1 MPAEGDTGRSLAT
14 GLRCVF
20 CRTEFPLGPMF
31 EGCPRCAT
39 ATFASGVTP
48 AYAYDRLDGLR
59 GDGPGIWRYR
69 ALLPVLDTAREVS
82 LGEGNTPLV
91 SLPWLA
97 AELDAAEVWVKDESR
112 NPTWSFKDRN
122 AAVTISKA
130 VELGARRVIASTSG
144 NHGVSVAAYAARA
157 GLPCVLLTYP
167 GVPRSALLLMHA
179 YGAQVVVTTPEGR
192 WAVMREAVRDG
203 GWYPA
208 VNFTTIPTNGAYG
221 HEGYKTI
228 AYEIW
233 EELGGNVPDVVVVPS
248 SYSEGLYG
256 IAKGFT
262 ELRDLDYSTSLP
274 RMVAVEPRGGAL
286 HQAWRQGGEPI
297 ARVPAP
303 ITVARGIGG
312 TTNSYIGVKALA
324 GTDGVAV
331 QVEDGEIM
339 RAQRDLAGG
348 GVCAEPAGAAAA
360 AGVRRLHRDGSL
372 PTGRRIVLVSTSG
385 CLKNA
390 EALDGAL
397 PSPPEV
403 APTYAAVAEALA
415 LPEV

>member
-1 MPAEGDTGRSLAT
+1 MPAEETPARSLAT

-20 CRTEFPLGPMF
+20 CRAEFPLGPMF

-39 ATFASGVTP
+39 ATFASSVTP
-48 AYAYDRLDGLR
+48 TYTYDRCTALR

-69 ALLPVLDTAREVS
+69 ALLPVLDPAREVS

-97 AELDAAEVWVKDESR
+97 AELDAEEVWIKDESR

-130 VELGARRVIASTSG
+130 MELGASRVIASTSG

-157 GLPCVLLTYP
+157 GLPCLLVTYP

-179 YGAQVVVTTPEGR
+179 YGAEVAVTTPEGR
-192 WAVMREAVRDG
+192 WAIMREAVRDH

-208 VNFTTIPTNGAYG
+208 VNFTAIPTNGAYG

-262 ELRDLDYSTSLP
+262 ELRELGYSTSLP
-274 RMVAVEPRGGAL
+274 RMVAVEPQGGAL
-286 HQAWRQGGEPI
+286 NRAFRQGGKPI

-312 TTNSYIGVKALA
+312 TANSYIGVKALA
-324 GTDGVAV
+324 ETDGVAV
-331 QVEDGEIM
+331 EVEDQEII
-339 RAQRDLAGG
+339 RAQRALAGRG
-348 GVCAEPAGAAAA
+348 MCAEPAGAAAL
-360 AGVRRLHRDGSL
+360 AGMRRLHDDGSL
-372 PTGRRIVLVSTSG
+372 PTGRRIVLVSTSS

-390 EALDGAL
+390 EVLEGAL
-397 PSPPEV
+397 PLPPEV

-415 LPEV
+415 LPDV